1 LPPLRGDA
9 TISAIFVLPPN
20 GDSLRSAGGDA
31 MSAAR
36 ARLWA
41 VCACEHV
48 SHENLRRARTEHGRT
63 AAEAG
68 EWLRSME
75 GGRWREVDGGEMG
88 GLNVDADEEE
98 DAD

>member
-1 LPPLRGDA
+1 MMLSLPPSSVTPLPSLRGED

-48 SHENLRRARTEHGRT
+48 SHENLGLAWTEHGRT
-63 AAEAG
+63 AAKAG

-75 GGRWREVDGGEMG
+75 GGR
-88 GLNVDADEEE
+88 
-98 DAD
+98 

>member
-1 LPPLRGDA
+1 
-9 TISAIFVLPPN
+9 
-20 GDSLRSAGGDA
+20 

-36 ARLWA
+36 ARLRA
-41 VCACEHV
+41 ARACEHV
-48 SHENLRRARTEHGRT
+48 SDENLRRARSDHART

>member
-1 LPPLRGDA
+1 
-9 TISAIFVLPPN
+9 
-20 GDSLRSAGGDA
+20 
-31 MSAAR
+31 M
-36 ARLWA
+36 
-41 VCACEHV
+41 CACEHV
-48 SHENLRRARTEHGRT
+48 SHENLGLAWTEHGRT

>member
-1 LPPLRGDA
+1 
-9 TISAIFVLPPN
+9 
-20 GDSLRSAGGDA
+20 
-31 MSAAR
+31 M
-36 ARLWA
+36 
-41 VCACEHV
+41 CACEHV
-48 SHENLRRARTEHGRT
+48 SHENLGLAWTEHGRT
-63 AAEAG
+63 AAKAG